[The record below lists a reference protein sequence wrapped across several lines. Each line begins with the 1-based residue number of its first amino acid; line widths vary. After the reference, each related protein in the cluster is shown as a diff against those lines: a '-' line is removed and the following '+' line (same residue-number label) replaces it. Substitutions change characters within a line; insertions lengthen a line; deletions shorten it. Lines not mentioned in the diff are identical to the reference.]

1 MAVKSKNKIKK
12 KNKSKVIKKSAK
24 PSERK
29 SRPVM
34 IPAMKAETKK
44 ESIEAQIAAE
54 VRPERSEVKS
64 AEKGEAHGSKKIE
77 NGDNSHLAK
86 WIAPN
91 FILTNGEVLIY
102 KFSAVASPFMLIW
115 SLLQGSYIVSITF
128 FLALGVSLMH
138 LARRPV
144 AMECVIDL
152 DGIKMGDKLYAY
164 NLIESFEIDEEANV
178 LKFKLK
184 NAFLPLK
191 EIYLDDQ
198 DPNYMRALLE
208 YFLPEEKQEATLIS
222 REKKVATGEEEMSDE
237 EFLSYL
243 KKIEKNIE
251 KEDS

>member
-1 MAVKSKNKIKK
+1 MAIKSKNKIKK
-12 KNKSKVIKKSAK
+12 KNKARVVKKAEK
-24 PSERK
+24 LSERK
-29 SRPVM
+29 SRPAR
-34 IPAMKAETKK
+34 IPVIKTETKK
-44 ESIEAQIAAE
+44 ESTEPQVVAR
-54 VRPERSEVKS
+54 VRPEQSEVGS
-64 AEKGEAHGSKKIE
+64 AKKDRAHKPEKIE
-77 NGDNSHLAK
+77 DAENSHLAK

-102 KFSAVASPFMLIW
+102 KLCAAGSPLMIIW

-138 LARRPV
+138 IVRKPV

-152 DGIKMGDKLYAY
+152 DGIKMGDKLYQY
-164 NLIESFEIDEEANV
+164 NHVESFEIDEEANV

-191 EIYLDDQ
+191 EVYLDDQ
-198 DPNYMRALLE
+198 DPNYIRAVLE
-208 YFLPEEKQEATLIS
+208 YFLPEEKQEAVLIS
-222 REKKVATGEEEMSDE
+222 REKKVVSGEEEMSDE

-243 KKIEKNIE
+243 KKMEKDIE